1 MMTPTGA
8 SAASASP
15 KSVSSSGGGTYCKFC
30 HHTWKLQKEYDRH
43 LGCCEYFYHRRRN
56 PAPEMDEH
64 GTKIPTGREL
74 FRYVQDL
81 SARLE
86 KTEKEVVRLRQLV
99 NSRQRKAIL
108 EWLNQPSQLPACT
121 FEDWWR
127 QCRAGPDAVEKT
139 IHRDL
144 TQGIVECI
152 QSYVAASVGSGLKLP
167 IRCFTQKP
175 GQFYVYS
182 AERSSDTLL
191 QSSTGGGG
199 AAAGAAAATTSTAD
213 TAATLLRQPVWR
225 AMTNDQLERM
235 ALHLSQSILRAF
247 LTWSEQQQAAKG
259 DSSDPADVDDRMMD
273 KKVLLMMKVNGN
285 GVSIERRLVDIKK
298 WLYPQLEENLRV
310 IASCEFE

>member
-1 MMTPTGA
+1 MMTPSVV

-15 KSVSSSGGGTYCKFC
+15 KRVSGSGSAGGTYCKFC

-56 PAPEMDEH
+56 PTPEMDEH

-86 KTEKEVVRLRQLV
+86 KNEKEVVRLRQLV

-121 FEDWWR
+121 FEDWWH

-139 IHRDL
+139 IQRDL
-144 TQGIVECI
+144 TQGIVQCI
-152 QSYVAASVGSGLKLP
+152 QSHVAASVGSGAKLP

-182 AERSSDTLL
+182 SERTSDLAVAATGSS
-191 QSSTGGGG
+191 
-199 AAAGAAAATTSTAD
+199 AAAAAETTNTSS
-213 TAATLLRQPVWR
+213 LIRQPVWR

-247 LTWSEQQQAAKG
+247 LTWSEQQQQAAKG
-259 DSSDPADVDDRMMD
+259 DGFDPADVDDRMMD